1 MCQDNRA
8 GPVEVPDHP
17 LVNQTI
23 QDCLHEAMDLEGLRE
38 VLLAI
43 ERGEIETLALDTT
56 APSPISHEILNANP
70 YAFLDDAP
78 LEERRARAVALR
90 RTNPDL
96 ARGIG
101 ALDPEAIE
109 QVRAQAW
116 PDVRDPDELHDA
128 FLNLV
133 LVPLEAGAD
142 WSELAERLVESGRAV
157 RATWS
162 VEGSERVAWVA
173 AERIALLRAV
183 IPSASF
189 EPDIQIPAL
198 NPRERSWIERGEVP
212 RLIVQGWLESIGPTT
227 AAGLARRLGLAMA
240 EVEIALAQLEA
251 EGIVL
256 RGQFTPQAAGDP
268 PEWCDRRLLARIH
281 RRTINKLRR
290 EIQTVSAADFIRF
303 LLRWQHVYPGT
314 QLRGQEGVLHAIRQL
329 QGLEL
334 PAPAWEHDL
343 LPARVEAYSPS
354 DLEGLCLSGILAWG
368 RLRLRLG
375 EADQEL
381 TLRRPTRS
389 APLSFVLR
397 EELPSWIEPLPA
409 EADLRSQLSPIA
421 GDVLRVLE
429 RAGASF
435 LSDLQRATGHL
446 TAQVEE
452 ALWEL
457 VANGLVTG
465 DGLAGLR
472 SLLQPADLRRRAAR
486 ARGRRPGFGPLG
498 RWAVLRRESA
508 GTESEIAVIAA
519 RQLLRRYG
527 VVVRELLAR
536 ETRMPAWRALLKV
549 YREMEARGEIRGGR
563 FVDGFIGEQFALP
576 EAVDELRRV
585 RRDSQPEPAVMVAAS
600 DPLNLVGILTPGGRV
615 SPHSNQVIVYERGVP
630 VDVGELGA
638 VRHRLQR
645 STLPDLEARE
655 V

>member
-1 MCQDNRA
+1 
-8 GPVEVPDHP
+8 
-17 LVNQTI
+17 
-23 QDCLHEAMDLEGLRE
+23 
-38 VLLAI
+38 
-43 ERGEIETLALDTT
+43 
-56 APSPISHEILNANP
+56 
-70 YAFLDDAP
+70 
-78 LEERRARAVALR
+78 
-90 RTNPDL
+90 
-96 ARGIG
+96 
-101 ALDPEAIE
+101 
-109 QVRAQAW
+109 
-116 PDVRDPDELHDA
+116 
-128 FLNLV
+128 
-133 LVPLEAGAD
+133 
-142 WSELAERLVESGRAV
+142 
-157 RATWS
+157 
-162 VEGSERVAWVA
+162 
-173 AERIALLRAV
+173 
-183 IPSASF
+183 
-189 EPDIQIPAL
+189 
-198 NPRERSWIERGEVP
+198 
-212 RLIVQGWLESIGPTT
+212 
-227 AAGLARRLGLAMA
+227 
-240 EVEIALAQLEA
+240 
-251 EGIVL
+251 
-256 RGQFTPQAAGDP
+256 
-268 PEWCDRRLLARIH
+268 
-281 RRTINKLRR
+281 
-290 EIQTVSAADFIRF
+290 
-303 LLRWQHVYPGT
+303 
-314 QLRGQEGVLHAIRQL
+314 VLHAIRQL

-508 GTESEIAVIAA
+508 GTESEIAGLAA

-615 SPHSNQVIVYERGVP
+615 SPHSNQMIVYERGVP